1 MIRGVDCGNCRGA
14 KFDIAV
20 AFRVGP
26 ARSPEYIEVSS
37 DIFEHPFR
45 IAEQLIMPM
54 LRSVR
59 LFLLLLVAIF
69 HVCSGPSTLRA
80 QEEAAVVVEEDAAPV
95 AEAEVEQISYLQWAA
110 QSLGWMYGIAF
121 LGMSFSLVALIIM
134 NALSSR
140 RSNMVPSLLIEDF
153 DKLID
158 AKQYQQAYDLAKT
171 DESFLGHV
179 LAAGMAKV
187 SAGYD
192 AAIESMQNIGE
203 EENMKVEHR
212 LSYLALI
219 GSIAPMVGLL
229 GTVDGMIMSFK
240 VIANTTTGAPDP
252 QSLAEGVATALF
264 TTLVGLLLAIPAI
277 AAFNILRNRIA
288 RNVLEI
294 GVVSE
299 EMMSRFKKSA

>member
-1 MIRGVDCGNCRGA
+1 
-14 KFDIAV
+14 
-20 AFRVGP
+20 
-26 ARSPEYIEVSS
+26 
-37 DIFEHPFR
+37 
-45 IAEQLIMPM
+45 MPM

-59 LFLLLLVAIF
+59 LCLLMLVATSL
-69 HVCSGPSTLRA
+69 VCSLPLTLRA
-80 QEEAAVVVEEDAAPV
+80 QDEAVVVVEEGVAPTTQ
-95 AEAEVEQISYLQWAA
+95 AEVEQISYLQWAA

-158 AKQYQQAYDLAKT
+158 SKQYQQAYDLAKT

-219 GSIAPMVGLL
+219 GSIAPMLGLL
-229 GTVDGMIMSFK
+229 GTVDGMIRSFK

>member
-1 MIRGVDCGNCRGA
+1 MRPVDMSFWLSRRA
-14 KFDIAV
+14 WFLFV
-20 AFRVGP
+20 LL
-26 ARSPEYIEVSS
+26 VSS
-37 DIFEHPFR
+37 ISLTP
-45 IAEQLIMPM
+45 PP
-54 LRSVR
+54 S
-59 LFLLLLVAIF
+59 LF
-69 HVCSGPSTLRA
+69 A
-80 QEEAAVVVEEDAAPV
+80 QEEETEVVVAEDTAPSD
-95 AEAEVEQISYLQWAA
+95 AEVEQISYLQWAA
-110 QSLGWMYGIAF
+110 KSLGWMYGITF

-134 NALSSR
+134 NVLAAR
-140 RSNMVPSLLIEDF
+140 HDNMVPPTLIADF
-153 DKLID
+153 DKLLEV
-158 AKQYQQAYDLAKT
+158 KQYQQAYDLAKS

-179 LAAGMAKV
+179 LAAGMAKI

-203 EENMKVEHR
+203 EENMNVEHR

-277 AAFNILRNRIA
+277 GAFNILRNKIA

-299 EMMSRFKKSA
+299 ELMSRFKKPAAQTTA

>member
-1 MIRGVDCGNCRGA
+1 
-14 KFDIAV
+14 
-20 AFRVGP
+20 
-26 ARSPEYIEVSS
+26 
-37 DIFEHPFR
+37 
-45 IAEQLIMPM
+45 MPM
-54 LRSVR
+54 FRSIR
-59 LFLLLLVAIF
+59 LFLLLLSLVFA
-69 HVCSGPSTLRA
+69 GGYLPSTLWA
-80 QEEAAVVVEEDAAPV
+80 QEEAEVL
-95 AEAEVEQISYLQWAA
+95 VEQDVAPASNAEIEKISYLQWAA
-110 QSLGWMYGIAF
+110 KSLGWMYGITF

-134 NALSSR
+134 NTLSSR

-153 DKLID
+153 DKLLD
-158 AKQYQQAYDLAKT
+158 AKQYQQAYDLAKS

-187 SAGYD
+187 STGYN
-192 AAIESMQNIGE
+192 AAIEAMQNIGE

-277 AAFNILRNRIA
+277 ATFNILRNKVA

-299 EMMSRFKKSA
+299 EAISRFKKT

>member
-1 MIRGVDCGNCRGA
+1 LLVFAGSSWPRTTHAQDEE
-14 KFDIAV
+14 AV
-20 AFRVGP
+20 A
-26 ARSPEYIEVSS
+26 
-37 DIFEHPFR
+37 
-45 IAEQLIMPM
+45 
-54 LRSVR
+54 
-59 LFLLLLVAIF
+59 
-69 HVCSGPSTLRA
+69 
-80 QEEAAVVVEEDAAPV
+80 VEEDV
-95 AEAEVEQISYLQWAA
+95 ASTAEPEVEQISYLQWAA
-110 QSLGWMYGIAF
+110 KSLGWLYGIVF

-134 NALSSR
+134 NILSSR
-140 RSNMVPSLLIEDF
+140 RSNMVPSSLVEDF
-153 DKLID
+153 DKLLEG
-158 AKQYQQAYDLAKT
+158 KQYQQAYDLAKS

-179 LAAGMAKV
+179 LAAGMAKI
-187 SAGYD
+187 SAGYEQTV
-192 AAIESMQNIGE
+192 ESMQNIGE
-203 EENMKVEHR
+203 EENMRVEHR

-277 AAFNILRNRIA
+277 AAYNILRNKVA

-299 EMMSRFKKSA
+299 EMMSRFKKASA

>member
-1 MIRGVDCGNCRGA
+1 MARGA
-14 KFDIAV
+14 LLTMQSA
-20 AFRVGP
+20 
-26 ARSPEYIEVSS
+26 SS
-37 DIFEHPFR
+37 TRYYYPLVIR
-45 IAEQLIMPM
+45 QALCC
-54 LRSVR
+54 
-59 LFLLLLVAIF
+59 LLPLLVFAAMNA
-69 HVCSGPSTLRA
+69 PSTSLA
-80 QEEAAVVVEEDAAPV
+80 QDEEVVAVEEDV
-95 AEAEVEQISYLQWAA
+95 ASNAEPEVEQISYLQWAA
-110 QSLGWMYGIAF
+110 KSLGWLYGIVF

-134 NALSSR
+134 NILSSR
-140 RSNMVPSLLIEDF
+140 RSNMVPSSLVEDF
-153 DKLID
+153 DKLLEG
-158 AKQYQQAYDLAKT
+158 KQYQQAYDLAKS

-179 LAAGMAKV
+179 LAAGMAKI
-187 SAGYD
+187 SAGYEQT
-192 AAIESMQNIGE
+192 IESMQNIGE
-203 EENMKVEHR
+203 EENMRVEHR

-277 AAFNILRNRIA
+277 AAYNILRNKVA

-299 EMMSRFKKSA
+299 EMMSRFKKASA

>member
-1 MIRGVDCGNCRGA
+1 MARGA
-14 KFDIAV
+14 TLTMQPASTTRCSYSHVLRRTLLCLVPLLIFV
-20 AFRVGP
+20 AATGP
-26 ARSPEYIEVSS
+26 A
-37 DIFEHPFR
+37 
-45 IAEQLIMPM
+45 A
-54 LRSVR
+54 
-59 LFLLLLVAIF
+59 AW
-69 HVCSGPSTLRA
+69 A
-80 QEEAAVVVEEDAAPV
+80 QDDPVVVEADVAPT
-95 AEAEVEQISYLQWAA
+95 AEPEVIQISYLQWAA
-110 QSLGWMYGIAF
+110 KSLGWMYGIVF

-134 NALSSR
+134 NILSSR
-140 RSNMVPSLLIEDF
+140 RSNMVPSLLIADF
-153 DKLID
+153 DKLLEG
-158 AKQYQQAYDLAKT
+158 KQYQQAYELAKS

-187 SAGYD
+187 SAGYEQC
-192 AAIESMQNIGE
+192 IESMQGIGE
-203 EENMKVEHR
+203 EENMRVEHR

-277 AAFNILRNRIA
+277 GAFNILRNKVA
-288 RNVLEI
+288 RNVFEI

-299 EMMSRFKKSA
+299 DMMSRFKKQPV

>member
-1 MIRGVDCGNCRGA
+1 MARGEQLTMQFATRQSASTTRCASSQVLRRPLLALMAILIVAGA
-14 KFDIAV
+14 T
-20 AFRVGP
+20 GP
-26 ARSPEYIEVSS
+26 A
-37 DIFEHPFR
+37 
-45 IAEQLIMPM
+45 AAL
-54 LRSVR
+54 
-59 LFLLLLVAIF
+59 
-69 HVCSGPSTLRA
+69 A
-80 QEEAAVVVEEDAAPV
+80 QDDPVVVEEDV
-95 AEAEVEQISYLQWAA
+95 ATTTDPEVVQISYLQWAA
-110 QSLGWMYGIAF
+110 QSLGWMYGITF

-134 NALSSR
+134 NVLASR
-140 RSNMVPSLLIEDF
+140 RSNMVPSLLIADF
-153 DKLID
+153 DKLLEG
-158 AKQYQQAYDLAKT
+158 KQYQQAYDLAKS

-187 SAGYD
+187 SAGYEQT
-192 AAIESMQNIGE
+192 IESMQNIGE
-203 EENMKVEHR
+203 EENMRVEHR

-277 AAFNILRNRIA
+277 AAFNILRNKVA

-299 EMMSRFKKSA
+299 EMMSRFKKASA

>member
-1 MIRGVDCGNCRGA
+1 MQQA
-14 KFDIAV
+14 SPYPKF
-20 AFRVGP
+20 
-26 ARSPEYIEVSS
+26 RSSAW
-37 DIFEHPFR
+37 R
-45 IAEQLIMPM
+45 
-54 LRSVR
+54 R
-59 LFLLLLVAIF
+59 LLVILPLAFCGMAVIPLMAW
-69 HVCSGPSTLRA
+69 G
-80 QEEAAVVVEEDAAPV
+80 QEDEAVVVEEDAIAATDV
-95 AEAEVEQISYLQWAA
+95 QVEQISYLQWAA
-110 QSLGWMYGIAF
+110 KSLGWTYGIVF

-134 NALSSR
+134 NILSSR
-140 RSNMVPSLLIEDF
+140 HENMVPSALAADF
-153 DKLID
+153 DKLLE

-187 SAGYD
+187 SAGYET
-192 AAIESMQNIGE
+192 AVESMQNIGE

-229 GTVDGMIMSFK
+229 GTVDGMIRSFK

-277 AAFNILRNRIA
+277 TAYNILRNKVA

-294 GVVSE
+294 GVVSD
-299 EMMSRFKKSA
+299 EMMSRFKKPTA